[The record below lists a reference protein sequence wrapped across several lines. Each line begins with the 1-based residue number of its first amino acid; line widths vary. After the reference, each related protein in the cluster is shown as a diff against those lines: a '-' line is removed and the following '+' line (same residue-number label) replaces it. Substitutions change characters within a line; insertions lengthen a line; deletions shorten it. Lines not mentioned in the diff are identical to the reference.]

1 MNDILG
7 RAPSPYI
14 GAFAADASSLIFNG
28 QNGAGLLIQQV
39 QIGYEQPVNPL
50 FEVGSNNR
58 YYVVGRTM
66 GNMSMDRVYGPSGL
80 NDTILQQLGNVCAPG
95 QKTLKLS
102 LGSSSCTQTAGGTV
116 GNPAVAL
123 IANACVAR
131 GVNYRTESQ
140 QMLLN
145 EQVQI
150 IFGQLSRA
158 GGANGALAAAGGGA
172 LAGALAG

>member
-14 GAFAADASSLIFNG
+14 GAFAADASKLIFNG
-28 QNGAGLLIQQV
+28 NDGAGLLVQQL
-39 QIGYEQPVNPL
+39 QIGYQQPVNPL

-66 GNMSMDRVYGPSGL
+66 GNMSMDRVYGPAAL
-80 NDTILQQLGNVCAPG
+80 TDTILSQLGNVCAPG
-95 QKTLKLS
+95 DKTLTLS
-102 LGSSSCTQTAGGTV
+102 LGNSSCTQTTNGPIGA
-116 GNPAVAL
+116 PAVTL
-123 IANACVAR
+123 IANACVAS

-145 EQVQI
+145 EQVAVT
-150 IFGQLSRA
+150 FGQLSRA
-158 GGANGALAAAGGGA
+158 VNA
-172 LAGALAG
+172 